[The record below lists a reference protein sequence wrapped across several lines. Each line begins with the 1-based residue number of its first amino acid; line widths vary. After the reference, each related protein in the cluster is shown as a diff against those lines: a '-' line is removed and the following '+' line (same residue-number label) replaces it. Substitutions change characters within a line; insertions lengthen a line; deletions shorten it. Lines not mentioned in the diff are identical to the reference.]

1 MNEQAFEDLYNLF
14 VGSGYKKSK
23 EDFVLLMN
31 ENGDAYNDA
40 FELFKNAGYQK
51 GEDEF
56 ATLIGIGNPLK
67 KKRRNITAK
76 RRNSTAKRS
85 KRFYGFVFG
94 RWFFGFSRIS

>member
-14 VGSGYKKSK
+14 VGSGYQKSK

-56 ATLIGIGNPLK
+56 ATLIGIENPLK
-67 KKRRNITAK
+67 KKEQTIQPSVQSG
-76 RRNSTAKRS
+76 STDLW
-85 KRFYGFVFG
+85 FYGLVFG